1 MKKSLYLGL
10 AALLLPALV
19 ACKGKGQQAAQFAWQ
34 DEDIVAVAFLGYY
47 DSFGEFEQSPS
58 YPRLTKTFPQIVEAK
73 QVDTEPG
80 REIYLV
86 VPRDPMSTL
95 AVNEAGSYIPEDGPA
110 VFYRSEEGRPIL
122 LLNNWEEP
130 NTQIVCTD
138 NQGRSVTYSPALD
151 RKSGKLRKAAQQGV
165 RDISLPLP
173 EPLKGYTEFDY
184 GEDFDG
190 NNLGIRVR
198 LEAGAPVLTISYA
211 PLANI
216 GFDEDN
222 FRLNDG
228 ENTIYGINGVC
239 KGVFLGTIGQDYNPV
254 ICALMEDGTVKM
266 CSVFYAVH
274 HGGPELSGVLPGFKD
289 VTGFESGG
297 GGPWKDEESG
307 ETFYEYE
314 TIYALDARGGRTEI
328 PYFVNYG
335 TYYSK
340 DERYIYEATLSPDW
354 NYNLVCISRD
364 EYAPQE
370 GYAGWF
376 FEKEAG
382 DSVQKFSFSRYSRMN
397 MGDEGFEYDYKPLS
411 GTFTAAERGLS
422 YEISLAGSD
431 AFPSGL
437 TFQDERLLEKS
448 IYDD

>member
-1 MKKSLYLGL
+1 MKRWLYFGL

-19 ACKGKGQQAAQFAWQ
+19 ACKGKGQQAGIAWQ
-34 DEDIVAVAFLGYY
+34 DGDVVAVAFLGYY
-47 DSFGEFEQSPS
+47 DSFGDFEHSPS
-58 YPRLTKTFPQIVEAK
+58 YPRLVKAFPQIVEAA
-73 QVDTEPG
+73 QVEAGLG

-86 VPRDPMSTL
+86 VPRDPAATL
-95 AVNEAGSYIPEDGPA
+95 AVNQAGASVTDADRE
-110 VFYRSEEGRPIL
+110 VFYRSEEGKPVL
-122 LLNNWEEP
+122 VYNNWYET
-130 NTQIVCTD
+130 NSQIVCTD
-138 NQGRSVTYSPALD
+138 NAGRSVSFSPALD
-151 RKSGKLRKAAQQGV
+151 RPSGRLAGASKPGV

-173 EPLKGYTEFDY
+173 EPVGGMTECDY
-184 GEDFDG
+184 GEDFEG
-190 NNLGIRVR
+190 NDFGIRVR
-198 LEAGAPVLTISYA
+198 LEAGEPVLTCHAA

-216 GFDEDN
+216 GYDEDN
-222 FRLNDG
+222 FRLEDG
-228 ENTIYGINGVC
+228 DNTLMGLNGLC

-254 ICALMEDGTVKM
+254 LCVLMDDGSVKT
-266 CSVFYAVH
+266 CSVFYATQ
-274 HGGPELSGVLPGFKD
+274 HGGPVLSPVLPGFKD

-297 GGPWKDEESG
+297 GGPWEDEESG

-328 PYFVNYG
+328 PYFPNYG